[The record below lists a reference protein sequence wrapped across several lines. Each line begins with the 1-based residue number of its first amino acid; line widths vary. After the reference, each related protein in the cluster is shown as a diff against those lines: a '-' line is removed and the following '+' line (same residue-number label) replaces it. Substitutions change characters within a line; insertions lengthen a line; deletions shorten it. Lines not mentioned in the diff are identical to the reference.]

1 MVAREWRRDRERAR
15 ESGRE
20 KEREREREES
30 KNAKMMMCGPED
42 NADALIGIMKA
53 SPQKNHSSLPS
64 LKILHLR
71 QPSPPPR

>member
-42 NADALIGIMKA
+42 NADALIGHHE
-53 SPQKNHSSLPS
+53 SLSSKEPFLTS
-64 LKILHLR
+64 FT
-71 QPSPPPR
+71 